1 MNKVL
6 VYILL
11 FCGATLFAQP
21 TFTSVKQA
29 EEAAQA
35 EETNNVITIADS
47 SDVYVEREFQE
58 GFKDNYTDD
67 EFEYEPKTKAKNAW
81 DRFWDSVAKFFD
93 DLFGRKKGNS
103 GGLSVLNTLG
113 YILAGAI
120 VIFAVYMIV
129 RSILDKESGWIFG
142 KSSKK
147 ITAEDIT
154 EENIQQLDAKALVE
168 KTIESGN
175 YRLAVR
181 YYYIWVLKELSERE
195 AIKWHPDKTNSDY
208 YYEIKNSEL
217 REEFQY
223 LSYLYDY
230 IWYGEFT
237 IDEEAFNK
245 VQSAFRKTLHKL

>member
-21 TFTSVKQA
+21 AVTSV
-29 EEAAQA
+29 EEAIQL
-35 EETNNVITIADS
+35 EETNNVITIEDS
-47 SDVYVEREFQE
+47 GSVYVEREFQE
-58 GFKDNYTDD
+58 DFKDNYTDD
-67 EFEYEPKTKAKNAW
+67 DFEYEPKTKAKNAW
-81 DRFWDSVAKFFD
+81 DRFWESVAKFFD
-93 DLFGRKKGNS
+93 DLFGREKGNS
-103 GGLSVLNTLG
+103 EGPSVLNILG
-113 YILAGAI
+113 YILAGGI

-129 RSILDKESGWIFG
+129 RAIIDKESGWIFG
-142 KSSKK
+142 KTSKK

-154 EENIQQLDAKALVE
+154 AENIQQLDAKALVE
-168 KTIESGN
+168 KTIKSGN

-195 AIKWHPDKTNSDY
+195 VIKWHPDKTNSDY
-208 YYEIKNSEL
+208 YYEIKNNEL
-217 REEFQY
+217 REEFHY

-237 IDEEAFNK
+237 VDEEAFNK